1 MNQKVK
7 WLSQF
12 LNNIKKGDILNYNYN
27 LTASNF

>member
-7 WLSQF
+7 WLSLF
-12 LNNIKKGDILNYNYN
+12 LNNVKKGDILNYN